1 MIVSVNL
8 NTVPFLSSTD
18 STRASMSAKQIQ
30 QALTSLNCQ
39 IPYVIGSDYRTVT
52 ETSRMGIILAKD
64 DGKVIYK
71 NQDIM
76 IVQYYN
82 LNKVQDIHIPPIKK
96 TSSDFGTRLRFSLDE
111 NMEFRKNDRLVEYDC
126 FINSIPSYGYNIFTA
141 FMPFCGFN
149 HEDALVISES
159 LSQKATVSL
168 IDKVYIPIYEYTL
181 MQEFYN
187 DVPNSYIYF
196 PSIGQKI
203 KDNIVSCLI
212 IPKESSASNSIDLKN
227 RVQIA
232 LKNMSLSNL
241 LSFGSSESQK
251 FVIDK
256 IKTKVS
262 DGIITGIKIHRFR
275 KPDEINMIDKKLKT
289 TLEKLY
295 MKYITFISETLN
307 DLGKHFAKPYIEML
321 LKKYYIYRDKTKS
334 IRGDINLSNICY
346 LIELEISKEDTTHI
360 GDKLANRY
368 ANKGVISLILP
379 DDLRPLGIESN
390 KPIDLIYNPFGVYS
404 RMNYG
409 QVLEGLVSK
418 SVMYCDEHIKKYP
431 KDTKSVINWLNEN
444 VLQFIDNQYYNRI
457 KTDIIANLDNQ
468 DFLNSF
474 VENIQSS
481 NLFVEVPSFAEVDI
495 RNLLKNAVNYK
506 ETVLLKK
513 ELLKYIKQK
522 LKVDIGF
529 PEEDIYLENIFCA
542 PIYIQKL
549 SKLVSKII
557 NARDFGSVK
566 SITRQPTKGRA
577 SGGGSRVGQME
588 LEALLA
594 SGCDLAVK
602 EILSVKSDWSAGK
615 KDLIRQLVINGEYK
629 LPENRTIKSRTKEVV
644 DVQIGYLKS

>member
-187 DVPNSYIYF
+187 DIPNSYIYF

-251 FVIDK
+251 FIIDK

-334 IRGDINLSNICY
+334 IRGDINLANICY
-346 LIELEISKEDTTHI
+346 LIELEISKEDTTHV

-431 KDTKSVINWLNEN
+431 KDTKFVINWLNEN